1 MVLQEVCTWYETGT
15 EIRVTVTVIHLS
27 RPLKFL
33 HTKQSPIANFREC
46 LVTDDN
52 LLCF

>member
-1 MVLQEVCTWYETGT
+1 MVLEEVCTWYETGT
-15 EIRVTVTVIHLS
+15 EICVTVTVIHLS

-33 HTKQSPIANFREC
+33 HTKRSPIANFQEC

-52 LLCF
+52 LPCF